1 MRKEIIVEHRDANGN
16 AQTEHI
22 VYEYHPNGDYTEQK
36 TTVT

>member
-22 VYEYHPNGDYTEQK
+22 VYEYHPNGDYTEHK
-36 TTVT
+36 TVVT